1 MSAFVLAYSGYIYM
15 KLYPKQNT
23 ECFLNSHAS
32 FYEHIGRVNSKNVY
46 DNMKVAIKRFVGSE
60 KEPTEEFL
68 KLSIYYGFGY
78 RFCNVRK
85 PNEKGHVE
93 RNIEYIRR
101 KAFSRRIAFKSIE
114 EANEHLE
121 KTLSKINR
129 KKRKHKNDKSYIEL
143 LEEEKQYMKIKPV
156 KYETGIMK
164 YSKPNKYSTIKID
177 SNYYSVPEKYRDKLI
192 GVKLYPNKIIL
203 YSDNKKIGYHNRTY
217 ESHKYKLKI
226 EHYTKTLIKKPGA
239 LAGSTALH
247 QAQDKIKHIYK
258 KYFSTK
264 PKEFIMLIQLMNE
277 NKINLEE
284 INQAIK
290 TLEKISSKDITL
302 DKVKILIDKSNITN
316 TRKIK
321 ENDIEKLSRNQLRR
335 LSEMMV

>member
-1 MSAFVLAYSGYIYM
+1 
-15 KLYPKQNT
+15 
-23 ECFLNSHAS
+23 
-32 FYEHIGRVNSKNVY
+32 
-46 DNMKVAIKRFVGSE
+46 
-60 KEPTEEFL
+60 
-68 KLSIYYGFGY
+68 
-78 RFCNVRK
+78 
-85 PNEKGHVE
+85 
-93 RNIEYIRR
+93 
-101 KAFSRRIAFKSIE
+101 
-114 EANEHLE
+114 
-121 KTLSKINR
+121 LSKINR

-258 KYFSTK
+258 NYFSTK

-321 ENDIEKLSRNQLRR
+321 ENDIEKISRNQLRR